1 MSKKTKTK
9 TTEENPMN
17 PETLQER
24 VDKAYIAKGYTLL
37 NGGSDNIL
45 MIQGEKNE
53 KNADILMTFEG
64 IKEMVVQLEPDTLP
78 KEKNND

>member
-1 MSKKTKTK
+1 MS
-9 TTEENPMN
+9 
-17 PETLQER
+17 ETNEQTASTLAPDSLQER

-53 KNADILMTFEG
+53 ANADILMTWEG
-64 IKEMVVQLEPDTLP
+64 AKEMVEQLEPETKP
-78 KEKNND
+78 KEEEKDGE

>member
-1 MSKKTKTK
+1 MS
-9 TTEENPMN
+9 
-17 PETLQER
+17 ETNEQTASPLAPDSLQER

-53 KNADILMTFEG
+53 ANADILMTFEG
-64 IKEMVVQLEPDTLP
+64 AKEMVDQLAPETEP
-78 KEKNND
+78 KEVAKDGE